1 MTKHKHK
8 PDPNKLTFLQHAREL
23 RQRILLSLA
32 SILLIF
38 FLLMVFSEKI
48 LSLLTLPLKNLGY
61 QLHIIKIH
69 EAFFS
74 TLRISFFTSVIVSS
88 PIWLWM
94 LIGFVIPALSKKQ
107 KIIFFF
113 ISIFC
118 IIFLISGFLFSYYL
132 LIPISLRY
140 LLSFAK
146 EELTSV
152 ISINYYLDFF
162 LILFFAT
169 GVGFQLPLILLFLCK
184 INVVH
189 YKLLAKG
196 RRWAVIIILIVG
208 GILTPPDIISQ
219 VGLAVPLYL
228 LYELGIAL
236 GFIFTRK
243 HSQKDKHEK
252 I

>member
-1 MTKHKHK
+1 M
-8 PDPNKLTFLQHAREL
+8 
-23 RQRILLSLA
+23 
-32 SILLIF
+32 
-38 FLLMVFSEKI
+38 
-48 LSLLTLPLKNLGY
+48 PLKNLGY

-74 TLRISFFTSVIVSS
+74 TIRISFFTSLIVSS
-88 PIWLWM
+88 PIWLWNI
-94 LIGFVIPALSKKQ
+94 IGFIIPALTYKQ
-107 KIIFFF
+107 KITFFF
-113 ISIFC
+113 IFIFC

-146 EELTSV
+146 EELTSA

-184 INVVH
+184 INIVN
-189 YKLLAKG
+189 YKILAKG
-196 RRWAVIIILIVG
+196 RRWAAVVILVVG

-219 VGLAVPLYL
+219 IGLAVPLYI

-236 GFIFTRK
+236 GFIFSRNK
-243 HSQKDKHEK
+243 N
-252 I
+252 